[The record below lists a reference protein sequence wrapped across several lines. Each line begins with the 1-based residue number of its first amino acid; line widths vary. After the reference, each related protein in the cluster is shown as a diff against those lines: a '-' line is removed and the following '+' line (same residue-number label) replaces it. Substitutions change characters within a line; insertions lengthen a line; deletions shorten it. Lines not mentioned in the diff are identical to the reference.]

1 LIGEGGGR
9 GVWGR
14 VAEEDDCAVD
24 SDDFAEEEKKLLE
37 EGRGIEAVG
46 EESGET
52 AKGFEALD
60 FGVVGDGGGDRSGD
74 LGWRGGGYGEMF
86 WGEDSIEEGIDDGA
100 ADGFMEDAFDAEKV
114 GIIFP
119 ERRK

>member
-1 LIGEGGGR
+1 MGGR
-9 GVWGR
+9 GGWGR
-14 VAEEDDCAVD
+14 VAEEDDGAVD

-46 EESGET
+46 EESGKT

-60 FGVVGDGGGDRSGD
+60 FGVVGDGGGDGD
-74 LGWRGGGYGEMF
+74 VGGGLGWRGGGDGEMF
-86 WGEDSIEEGIDDGA
+86 WGEDSMEEGIDDGA

>member
-14 VAEEDDCAVD
+14 VTKEDDCAVD
-24 SDDFAEEEKKLLE
+24 SDDLAEEEEKLLE

-46 EESGET
+46 EESGKT

-60 FGVVGDGGGDRSGD
+60 FGVVGDGGGDRGGD

-119 ERRK
+119 ERR

>member
-1 LIGEGGGR
+1 MIGEGGGR
-9 GVWGR
+9 GLWGR
-14 VAEEDDCAVD
+14 VTEEDDRAVD

-60 FGVVGDGGGDRSGD
+60 FGVVGDGGGGGG
-74 LGWRGGGYGEMF
+74 LGWSWGGDGERF
-86 WGEDSIEEGIDDGA
+86 GGEDSIEEGIDDGA
-100 ADGFMEDAFDAEKV
+100 VDGFMEDAFDAEKV